1 MTPSVVAPL
10 LSFPKISWYL
20 TPQFDA
26 IANSKSKHTV
36 GATSVFFLS
45 IDYRTQNNPQAP
57 VPYTHTHKIKFKKLK
72 KKKKKERKKEL
83 FEMKYKYRV
92 A

>member
-57 VPYTHTHKIKFKKLK
+57 VPPTHTHTHTHKIKFKKLK
-72 KKKKKERKKEL
+72 KKTKKGKKEGTSWNEI
-83 FEMKYKYRV
+83 
-92 A
+92 